1 MCCVVILR
9 LVERFLPTQGELV
22 PALQGI
28 PLGNHHQEEPVTT
41 SLSDSI
47 LLFAAPKQKVS
58 HSRRRLRQTH
68 KWMKN
73 DNSVYRC
80 PTCNAFKKRHIALH
94 CARKEEICGLG
105 VFGFCIVWVTVL
117 LHMFLPFEWQPRAIL
132 SCRLF
137 CSWLSCRSRH
147 ARVQHALR
155 RKTQGN
161 ALHYSPIPQQH
172 ARRVVGRIR

>member
-1 MCCVVILR
+1 MAGFLQTTFR
-9 LVERFLPTQGELV
+9 RSTRALAGLVERFLPTQGELV

-105 VFGFCIVWVTVL
+105 HDTHVFNMPYDEKPKGMRSTTHQYHSSMRGASWV
-117 LHMFLPFEWQPRAIL
+117 ESDEEGEGA
-132 SCRLF
+132 
-137 CSWLSCRSRH
+137 
-147 ARVQHALR
+147 
-155 RKTQGN
+155 K
-161 ALHYSPIPQQH
+161 
-172 ARRVVGRIR
+172 